1 VSLIPAVLKR
11 WTWLL
16 VAALVGASA
25 LAALGVMHEREA
37 DARSAE
43 TQAAV
48 FAAEVR
54 DSVREV
60 ATFGAAVPPE
70 HVTRVLPPVV
80 DRTARIGERR
90 LDRLDAVLHDPAR
103 TDLLRRRLHFIPRL
117 AATTRSPQVFAQRL
131 ATAGERLASDADA
144 IAGEQRARATTIAR
158 ETLAGGAVIVLASL
172 LAVALVM
179 LRKERRH
186 AAELQALADRDPLT
200 GLANRRRLAEDL
212 EALAPHVSRLSPV
225 QLLILDLDGFK
236 SVNDTLGHEAGD
248 ALLARFAGALR
259 DAAGGDGV
267 VYRLGGDE
275 FCVVSVPGRD
285 VADAV
290 ARAATTGA
298 GEQGVRG
305 SLGLA
310 VWPTEAPSPHTAMRL
325 ADQRMY
331 HAKAAGQRPAAAA
344 AVAA

>member
-1 VSLIPAVLKR
+1 
-11 WTWLL
+11 
-16 VAALVGASA
+16 
-25 LAALGVMHEREA
+25 
-37 DARSAE
+37 
-43 TQAAV
+43 
-48 FAAEVR
+48 
-54 DSVREV
+54 
-60 ATFGAAVPPE
+60 
-70 HVTRVLPPVV
+70 
-80 DRTARIGERR
+80 
-90 LDRLDAVLHDPAR
+90 
-103 TDLLRRRLHFIPRL
+103 
-117 AATTRSPQVFAQRL
+117 
-131 ATAGERLASDADA
+131 
-144 IAGEQRARATTIAR
+144 
-158 ETLAGGAVIVLASL
+158 
-172 LAVALVM
+172 M